1 MAVLLR
7 YQDAPEADLLQL
19 DDIEPEDV
27 DIADCLMILE
37 TGTFIVV
44 DLDGKEAILHRTH
57 FWRGPYP
64 DA

>member
-1 MAVLLR
+1 MTVFLR
-7 YQDAPEADLLQL
+7 FPDAPEADLHWLE
-19 DDIEPEDV
+19 DVEPDDV

-44 DLDGKEAILHRTH
+44 EIEGDHATVQKTH

-64 DA
+64 DG